1 MSICICYEIRCG
13 LIFCKLEISKN
24 VWKCHF
30 NSLRTKFIVQFESCQ
45 FSENK
50 ASVYTLISSWIDFWY
65 TEISLHL
72 MCYVMDRKFLC
83 FRINSF
89 WIFRSSYYLNSKRF
103 IKMSKWLSIKFSSS
117 LIYMKS
123 HFYARFHPH
132 WKEFYSFAWRISFY
146 ITKSFIMG

>member
-24 VWKCHF
+24 VWKYHYNC
-30 NSLRTKFIVQFESCQ
+30 LRTKFIVQFESCQ

-50 ASVYTLISSWIDFWY
+50 VSVHTRIYSGIDFWY
-65 TEISLHL
+65 VKIIL
-72 MCYVMDRKFLC
+72 YVIDRKFLC
-83 FRINSF
+83 FIINSIL
-89 WIFRSSYYLNSKRF
+89 IFMSSYYLNSKRF
-103 IKMSKWLSIKFSSS
+103 IKMSKWLSINVSSS

-123 HFYARFHPH
+123 HFDARFQPH